1 MSKWVKVSI
10 LNYRIWHMYIMTI
23 VNVFALV
30 IHTMF
35 NKSWIYVSYM
45 HAMCIFNIFITYTRD
60 VYTSISVPAYTS
72 INVNFNLIKRFLK
85 QFISYVYVE
94 NS

>member
-60 VYTSISVPAYTS
+60 VYTSI
-72 INVNFNLIKRFLK
+72 
-85 QFISYVYVE
+85 
-94 NS
+94 

>member
-30 IHTMF
+30 IHKML

-45 HAMCIFNIFITYTRD
+45 HAMCIFNIFITYK
-60 VYTSISVPAYTS
+60 S

-85 QFISYVYVE
+85 QFISNVYVE
-94 NS
+94 SL

>member
-1 MSKWVKVSI
+1 
-10 LNYRIWHMYIMTI
+10 MYIMTI

-45 HAMCIFNIFITYTRD
+45 HAMCIFNIFITYKSEYKCQFQSYKIVFKTGHM
-60 VYTSISVPAYTS
+60 
-72 INVNFNLIKRFLK
+72 FMLK
-85 QFISYVYVE
+85 AH
-94 NS
+94 N

>member
-1 MSKWVKVSI
+1 
-10 LNYRIWHMYIMTI
+10 MYIMTI

-60 VYTSISVPAYTS
+60 VYTSI
-72 INVNFNLIKRFLK
+72 NVNFNLIEWFLK